1 MFSPYYARA
10 RRNGGGDPLEHCA
23 INVALYGAG
32 GKRWALTERNG
43 RALQRS
49 RFQLGIGPSA
59 LNWDGNVLTARI
71 DEVTAPF
78 PSHLRGTVRVHPA
91 ALPGRSF
98 PLDAGG
104 RHIWTPIS
112 PCARVEVAMERPALR
127 WSGSAYF
134 DANAGSEPLEA
145 GFRSWDWSRAE
156 LRDGTAVL
164 YDAVRRDGS
173 KRLLALRFG
182 PDGSVASFD
191 APPPVRL
198 PPATVWR
205 VDRATRADAGH
216 GAAVMETLEDTPF
229 YTRSL
234 LRTHLLSE
242 RAMAVHESL
251 SLDRFR
257 TGWVQALLPFRM
269 PRVPL

>member
-1 MFSPYYARA
+1 M
-10 RRNGGGDPLEHCA
+10 
-23 INVALYGAG
+23 
-32 GKRWALTERNG
+32 
-43 RALQRS
+43 
-49 RFQLGIGPSA
+49 
-59 LNWDGNVLTARI
+59 
-71 DEVTAPF
+71 
-78 PSHLRGTVRVHPA
+78 
-91 ALPGRSF
+91 
-98 PLDAGG
+98 
-104 RHIWTPIS
+104 
-112 PCARVEVAMERPALR
+112 
-127 WSGSAYF
+127 
-134 DANAGSEPLEA
+134 
-145 GFRSWDWSRAE
+145 
-156 LRDGTAVL
+156 L